1 MSLGFLNGG
10 NNERHPMKTDLRY
23 VVNADE
29 GKAWWV
35 SRFLTTDSWN
45 RKFFAN
51 SQLAPTTFFYPSP
64 GQERRKERINPA
76 TLVNLPAPTLNIK
89 KDTVA
94 DGSRTLT
101 LQCLPGEGAL
111 SVHISFD
118 MTNPC
123 RSVIINGRSVTSGA
137 AASADTAFYWL
148 DNKGT
153 TPKEFELTLSFH
165 ANQSINLDLV
175 SRKMGLPEVNGFSG
189 YPAGIIP
196 GPGTYSNTTMVTRHY
211 KY

>member
-1 MSLGFLNGG
+1 
-10 NNERHPMKTDLRY
+10 MKTDLRY

-29 GKAWWV
+29 GNAWWV
-35 SRFLTTDSWN
+35 SHFSTTDSWN

-64 GQERRKERINPA
+64 GQERRKERINKA
-76 TLVNLPAPTLNIK
+76 SLVNWPAPTLTIK

-94 DGSRTLT
+94 DGSRTLI

-118 MTNPC
+118 LINPC
-123 RSVIINGRSVTSGA
+123 RSVSINGRSVTAPVATGGPA
-137 AASADTAFYWL
+137 APADSAIYWL
-148 DNKGT
+148 DNKGVNAQG
-153 TPKEFELTLSFH
+153 FEMRLSFA
-165 ANQSINLDLV
+165 ANQPINLDLV
-175 SRKMGLPEVNGFSG
+175 SRRMGLPEVNGFSG
-189 YPAGIIP
+189 YPTGIIP
-196 GPGTYSNTTMVTRHY
+196 GPGPYSNTTMVTRHY